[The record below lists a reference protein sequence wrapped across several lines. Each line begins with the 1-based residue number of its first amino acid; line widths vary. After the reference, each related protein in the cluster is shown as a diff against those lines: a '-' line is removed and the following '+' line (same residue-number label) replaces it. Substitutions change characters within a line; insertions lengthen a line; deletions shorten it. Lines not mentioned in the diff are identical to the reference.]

1 MKVKKLNKETNSYLE
16 LWLLEYPEVATEFIT
31 GLTKPKVDLSRL
43 SDLKYF
49 EEEEEK

>member
-16 LWLLEYPEVATEFIT
+16 LWLQEYDEVSERFIE
-31 GLTKPKVDLSRL
+31 DLKKGEIDMSRL

-49 EEEEEK
+49 V